1 MDFIRINCLMAV
13 LTEAMI
19 HQIKT
24 SFSLLLSFHQS
35 PYGLILI
42 KSKIAPQQ
50 NSEKSLFG
58 LTFYS
63 LRRRKMDL
71 QIKNRFTEKYIKMFV
86 RSEYF

>member
-1 MDFIRINCLMAV
+1 MDFIRINCPMAV

-58 LTFYS
+58 LFDITIHS
-63 LRRRKMDL
+63 IAAKIRK
-71 QIKNRFTEKYIKMFV
+71 IF
-86 RSEYF
+86 